1 MATFEKYKDFDDI
14 RRITIVENR
23 TYRFV
28 ICTFTK
34 QSSRNQTIKYETLI
48 DGKHVN
54 LKITTPTGK
63 NKPWE
68 EKSTKLEIK
77 NIENFVN
84 VCHDWDDDQSLT
96 KMESKRFSRCCY
108 QFTVF
113 TTSSNFEKF
122 LSRYGKV
129 RFVKI
134 ILSKNTGSKAYCYF
148 TINRNKMQLNN

>member
-84 VCHDWDDDQSLT
+84 VCHDWDDDQS
-96 KMESKRFSRCCY
+96 
-108 QFTVF
+108 
-113 TTSSNFEKF
+113 
-122 LSRYGKV
+122 
-129 RFVKI
+129 
-134 ILSKNTGSKAYCYF
+134 
-148 TINRNKMQLNN
+148 